1 MTSTAALS
9 NLSRRYF
16 AKARSFSSKVAD
28 TRQRIISSVKAP
40 RPGPISTIRSPASI
54 SSFSTIQEAKF
65 LSCKK
70 FCPRDLRGEAPR
82 ASRVDMI
89 SEILTWQILCSAKLP
104 PNSSRE
110 CESSLQVIHKQFS
123 TCALKHSSTQALK
136 NSRIQEFKR
145 NKQSR
150 AEVRIAA
157 FLSTWVLGQAKV
169 LLAIFCDGKAY
180 VLL

>member
-1 MTSTAALS
+1 MRVSYSRASPSMTSTAALS

-28 TRQRIISSVKAP
+28 TRRRIISSVKAP
-40 RPGPISTIRSPASI
+40 SPGPISTTRSPASI

-70 FCPRDLRGEAPR
+70 FCPRDLRGEAPS
-82 ASRVDMI
+82 ASRVDLI
-89 SEILTWQILCSAKLP
+89 SEIFTWQILCSAKLA
-104 PNSSRE
+104 PNFSRE

-123 TCALKHSSTQALK
+123 TCLLKHSST
-136 NSRIQEFKR
+136 QEFKR

-150 AEVRIAA
+150 AEVRIA
-157 FLSTWVLGQAKV
+157 SQHS
-169 LLAIFCDGKAY
+169 
-180 VLL
+180 